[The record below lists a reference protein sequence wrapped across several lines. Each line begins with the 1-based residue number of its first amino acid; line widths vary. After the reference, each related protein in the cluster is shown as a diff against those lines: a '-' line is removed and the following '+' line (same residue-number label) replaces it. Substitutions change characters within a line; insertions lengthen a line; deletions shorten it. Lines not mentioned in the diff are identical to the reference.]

1 MEKRKII
8 FMALAFTIMPIGTH
22 AQENLKKAIKDFI
35 EDKNVSEYITADMFS
50 ENKTGT
56 QSSLSYCHTYRFDMP
71 ANMLKKIDPLRNAF
85 YKDTECAYNVMIKSA
100 GSKSNEKMNIAYG
113 DRLDKKVQFG
123 AYVSHNYMVMLVHDK
138 QDSLK
143 RYCYAVTWY
152 MDSNKDRL
160 CGSLFKIYGK
170 DPARRRNTYPVYTI
184 DSYGNMEQTD
194 TENREK
200 HTLIKTDQD
209 SIRSDID
216 FLQMFGNL
224 NVAYKKNIP
233 FVFSNETLLIGL
245 ANKILEICRKYN
257 SLLSKNEKEICTGS
271 LKELKKMTDNKYLSG
286 LLTEAIVSLN
296 N

>member
-1 MEKRKII
+1 
-8 FMALAFTIMPIGTH
+8 MALAFAIMPIGTY

-35 EDKNVSEYITADMFS
+35 EDKNVREYITADMFS

-56 QSSLSYCHTYRFDMP
+56 NSSLSYCHTYKFNMP
-71 ANMLKKIDPLRNAF
+71 VNLLKKIDPLRNAF

-100 GSKSNEKMNIAYG
+100 GSNSNENRNIAYG
-113 DRLDKKVQFG
+113 NQLDKQIRFG
-123 AYVSHNYMVMLVHDK
+123 AHSNHNYMVMLVRDE

-152 MDSNKDRL
+152 IDKKKDLL

-170 DPARRRNTYPVYTI
+170 DPARRKNTYPVYTM
-184 DSYGNMEQTD
+184 DSYGNMKKTD
-194 TENREK
+194 TENKEK
-200 HTLIKTDQD
+200 HTLIKIDQD

-286 LLTEAIVSLN
+286 LLTEAIASLN
-296 N
+296 NI